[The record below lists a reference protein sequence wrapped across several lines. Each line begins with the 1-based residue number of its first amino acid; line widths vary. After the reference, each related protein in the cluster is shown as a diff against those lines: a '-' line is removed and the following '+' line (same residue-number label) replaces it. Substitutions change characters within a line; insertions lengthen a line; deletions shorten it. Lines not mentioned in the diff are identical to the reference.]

1 MQQMYLNSAEVVA
14 FSIDSGIHFQRVD
27 LTAFYYPYELYM
39 MWFAAKAR
47 FTLTKAKNPFPVMDK
62 VKGIL
67 EGTLRGKGWDYIV
80 KKAVVYKDEAY
91 WDGWLGMGD
100 DSPSPDDR
108 LFVTGIALG
117 TIVDTWSIGSS
128 RNGTKCVYKW
138 DSNAPQLA
146 KDLATKAATFLQR
159 EIFAGNYRI
168 DNCATDEDAKSP
180 FLIPH
185 TFPANVVHR
194 VNGTKVNPATS
205 PQSMLG
211 DIDLVSAVQGLID
224 ETTYQQMLK
233 QVRFETTFNQTAYT
247 GMNTTPFACWNIP
260 AATYL
265 VTMIGMAKYVAA
277 MTC

>member
-1 MQQMYLNSAEVVA
+1 
-14 FSIDSGIHFQRVD
+14 
-27 LTAFYYPYELYM
+27 M

-47 FTLTKAKNPFPVMDK
+47 FTLTKGKNLYPVQDQ

-67 EGTLRGKGWDYIV
+67 EATLRGKGWDYIV
-80 KKAVVYKDEAY
+80 QKAVVNSDVAY
-91 WDGWLGMGD
+91 WDGWLGMDD

-117 TIVDTWSIGSS
+117 TIVDTWSIGSA

-138 DSNAPQLA
+138 DSMAPKSA
-146 KDLATKAATFLQR
+146 IDLATKAANFLQR
-159 EIFAGNYRI
+159 EIFAGNYRT

-180 FLIPH
+180 YLIPH
-185 TFPANVVHR
+185 TFPANVVRR
-194 VNGTKVNPATS
+194 VNGSKVDPTTS
-205 PQSMLG
+205 PQTMLG
-211 DIDLVSAVQGLID
+211 DIDLVSAVQGLVD
-224 ETTYQQMLK
+224 ENTYQQMLK
-233 QVRFETTFNQTAYT
+233 QVRFEVPFNQTAYK
-247 GMNTTPFACWNIP
+247 GMNATPFACWNIP